1 MINNVKT
8 QLYFS
13 PSEHIHIYLR
23 GATAAVSPDGPCYRL
38 HHGLEAQRMWGW
50 KWETSHKVS
59 ATMSVLLPNAS
70 FWHLLPTSSTCN
82 YYLIASL
89 MLHCICTLVFSLRD
103 PSQPKKRDRQIQ
115 KINNATRAF
124 IFTNLLL
131 VGFGMTCLV
140 PNLHLQVTE
149 SKTSVSLPAEQY
161 CTQ

>member
-1 MINNVKT
+1 M
-8 QLYFS
+8 
-13 PSEHIHIYLR
+13 LR
-23 GATAAVSPDGPCYRL
+23 
-38 HHGLEAQRMWGW
+38 
-50 KWETSHKVS
+50 
-59 ATMSVLLPNAS
+59 
-70 FWHLLPTSSTCN
+70 
-82 YYLIASL
+82 
-89 MLHCICTLVFSLRD
+89 CICTLVFSLRD

-140 PNLHLQVTE
+140 PSLPLQVTE